1 MEDKLY
7 KLFEEAINSDMLE
20 NLTEEDLDK
29 LNKMFDSKIY
39 Q

>member
-20 NLTEEDLDK
+20 KMTEEDLDK
-29 LNKMFDSKIY
+29 LNKIFDSRIY
-39 Q
+39 K

>member
-20 NLTEEDLDK
+20 NMTEEDLDK
-29 LNKMFDSKIY
+29 LNKIFDSKIY
-39 Q
+39 R